1 MQPANKS
8 RYCGVKAGGSDA
20 LPKWSDAEE
29 ALRQVTSN
37 DVHRFLNYCLKLK
50 YGVGGR
56 HLKGTN
62 KASALK
68 ADWKGFQGYYWRIT
82 RTKLSPED
90 REEINAVRYPYPSNE
105 GRANND
111 SRGFAN

>member
-1 MQPANKS
+1 MT

-37 DVHRFLNYCLKLK
+37 DVHRFLNYCMKLK
-50 YGVGGR
+50 YGVDGR

-62 KASALK
+62 KASALR
-68 ADWKGFQGYYWRIT
+68 AEWKGFQGYYWRIT
-82 RTKLSPED
+82 RSKLSPED
-90 REEINAVRYPYPSNE
+90 REEINAVSCPFPSNAVS
-105 GRANND
+105 ANRNF
-111 SRGFAN
+111 RGSGN